1 MIKINS
7 PEEFAKGFIER
18 YLHNGF
24 GMMNKGELETLIF
37 YLLRKDASF
46 KTMSIFEISRTLH
59 ISEAKVRKLIYDA
72 DLRYGKT
79 DDEFVIN
86 EFFRYIKQAKILS
99 DGSRIMFPID
109 NKVVRSAVD
118 DRLKSLGHFS
128 DTSFNRDIFSIQTD
142 AFVDLINSYYEDDVK
157 EEIISKC
164 STCIKSDDKNKITFK
179 LILKEFIS
187 GASRKVGELSVSTIF
202 AALSSGRSIAT
213 ELIKEITNILN

>member
-1 MIKINS
+1 MVKINS
-7 PEEFAKGFIER
+7 PEEFATEFIEK
-18 YLHNGF
+18 YMHNGF

-37 YLLRKDASF
+37 YLLRKDVSF
-46 KTMSIFEISRTLH
+46 KSMSIFEISRTLH
-59 ISEAKVRKLIYDA
+59 ISEAKVSKLIYDA

-79 DDEFVIN
+79 DDDFVIN

-142 AFVDLINSYYEDDVK
+142 AFVDLINSYYAEDVK
-157 EEIISKC
+157 ESIISKC
-164 STCIKSDDKNKITFK
+164 KTCIKSDNKDKITFK
-179 LILKEFIS
+179 LILKEYIS
-187 GASRKVGELSVSTIF
+187 GASRKIGELSVSTIF
-202 AALSSGRSIAT
+202 AALSSGRNIADG
-213 ELIKEITNILN
+213 LIQEITRILN

>member
-1 MIKINS
+1 MLKINS
-7 PEEFAKGFIER
+7 PEEFATEFIEK
-18 YLHNGF
+18 YMHNGF

-37 YLLRKDASF
+37 YLLRKDVSF
-46 KTMSIFEISRTLH
+46 KSMSIFEISRTLH

-79 DDEFVIN
+79 DDDFVIN
-86 EFFRYIKQAKILS
+86 EFFQYIKQAKILS

-142 AFVDLINSYYEDDVK
+142 AFVDLINSYYAEDVK
-157 EEIISKC
+157 ELIISKC
-164 STCIKSDDKNKITFK
+164 KTCIKSDKITFK
-179 LILKEFIS
+179 LILKEYIS
-187 GASRKVGELSVSTIF
+187 GASRKIGELSVSTIF
-202 AALSSGRSIAT
+202 AALSSGRNIA
-213 ELIKEITNILN
+213 EGLIQEITRILN

>member
-1 MIKINS
+1 MIKIDS

-18 YLHNGF
+18 YLYNGF

-46 KTMSIFEISRTLH
+46 MAMSIFEISRTLH

-86 EFFRYIKQAKILS
+86 EFFRYIKQAKMLS

-128 DTSFNRDIFSIQTD
+128 DTSFNRDIFSIHTD
-142 AFVDLINSYYEDDVK
+142 AFVDLINSYYSKDVK

-164 STCIKSDDKNKITFK
+164 KTCIKSDDSDKITFK

-202 AALSSGRSIAT
+202 TALSSGRNIADG
-213 ELIKEITNILN
+213 LIQEITSILN

>member
-24 GMMNKGELETLIF
+24 GIMNKGELETLIF